1 MRYMIDGHQQTY
13 MLIIV
18 LLSSWYF
25 LFWGSSKFYPNEQ
38 VGIVCNWLNMIADMV
53 LVSCYKMFIILV
65 IDRIADL
72 LIWGGITITRI
83 ETSQPALRG
92 Q

>member
-1 MRYMIDGHQQTY
+1 
-13 MLIIV
+13 
-18 LLSSWYF
+18 
-25 LFWGSSKFYPNEQ
+25 
-38 VGIVCNWLNMIADMV
+38 MV
-53 LVSCYKMFIILV
+53 LVSYYKMFIILI